1 MKESTIIDLI
11 RTSEMVNDR
20 ATVLFMNRL
29 NRNIG
34 ISQIIVLSKLHEHG
48 PQMSSKLASM
58 LGYTTGA
65 MTGIS
70 NKLIRENY
78 AKREYLENDRRVIL
92 LTITDEGREIINEV
106 QELNQKMMAEIYSKL
121 SEEEITQYLN
131 IQKKL
136 LDHVEDEK

>member
-11 RTSEMVNDR
+11 HTSERVHDR
-20 ATVLFMNRL
+20 ATIRFMNRL
-29 NRNIG
+29 NKNIG
-34 ISQIIVLSKLHEHG
+34 ISQIIVLSQLHEHG
-48 PQMSSKLASM
+48 PQMSSKLAGL

-70 NKLIRENY
+70 NKLIKENY

-92 LTITDEGREIINEV
+92 LAITDQGREIIREV
-106 QELNQKMMAEIYSKL
+106 QEQNKKMMEEIYSKL
-121 SEEEITQYLN
+121 SEEEISQYLK

-136 LDHVEDEK
+136 LKHVTDEE